1 MEADLQSKVYQDMGC
16 HHSLDEQTN
25 NVVFKNAKAQQM
37 VADGAKT
44 AFDIWYEWDKS
55 IYTDDEVFAQMLNYA
70 NEHNTQEC
78 DIF

>member
-1 MEADLQSKVYQDMGC
+1 
-16 HHSLDEQTN
+16 
-25 NVVFKNAKAQQM
+25 M

-44 AFDIWYEWDKS
+44 AFDIWYEWYKS